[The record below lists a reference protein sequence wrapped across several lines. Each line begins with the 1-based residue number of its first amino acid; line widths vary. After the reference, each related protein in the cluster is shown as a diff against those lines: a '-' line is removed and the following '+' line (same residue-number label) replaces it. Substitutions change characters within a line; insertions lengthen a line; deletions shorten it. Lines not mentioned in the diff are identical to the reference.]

1 MALKLKFLWSYEKM
15 TTGAKFRPL
24 AQKMLQSL
32 RIIQGLRANTAGLT
46 PQTSPYGTIR
56 VDADRIA
63 AIQQIK
69 PPTTIKQPRRFIPTS
84 GYV

>member
-1 MALKLKFLWSYEKM
+1 
-15 TTGAKFRPL
+15 
-24 AQKMLQSL
+24 MLQSL
-32 RIIQGLRANTAGLT
+32 RIIQGLRADTAGLT
-46 PQTSPYGTIR
+46 PQTSPYGTVR

-84 GYV
+84 GYISDRLWDRNFQDMLWQEGGDVCETR